1 MYFPT
6 SNFLLPLASLSL
18 IVCTVCLCRHCT
30 GRVDICKG
38 SCLPS
43 EDMYV
48 ETVTITVG
56 QTAEGH
62 LRWTCILRDSP
73 LAKHEFNYKKS
84 LWWGT
89 VERKKR
95 KRAHSHVTRP

>member
-6 SNFLLPLASLSL
+6 SNFLLPLASLSFTDCVYR
-18 IVCTVCLCRHCT
+18 VCHLCT
-30 GRVDICKG
+30 GGADISRG

-73 LAKHEFNYKKS
+73 LAKHEFSYKKS

-89 VERKKR
+89 EERKK
-95 KRAHSHVTRP
+95 KKEGT